1 LAAAKGGGVAE
12 ARAALTA
19 KVVRALS
26 GAEFPAATHARH
38 RHDVAAA
45 HGHLQRAVRALERPV
60 EVELAAEDVRLAA
73 RSLARISGRIDAEDV
88 LDRVFARFCIGK

>member
-1 LAAAKGGGVAE
+1 MLAV
-12 ARAALTA
+12 
-19 KVVRALS
+19 S
-26 GAEFPAATHARH
+26 GAEFPAATRARH
-38 RHDVAAA
+38 RQDIGTA
-45 HGHLQRAVRALERPV
+45 HGHLTRGLRALETPA